1 MKLNY
6 LILKYLLLFFL
17 VFNNAMADGLFSSN
31 NNSIF
36 LKAEEAFK
44 VSVENQSKNLL
55 EVNFSI
61 KPGYNLYK
69 EKIKFYVNKKELTQ
83 IDFPASK
90 IKEDKYFGKS
100 NIYENNFKVIIN
112 TKTRIDLLEVHYQ
125 GCANKGLC
133 YPPAKNFFY
142 INQEIKK
149 EISLRDK
156 VSEPDKIF
164 GEITD
169 NDILKNILL
178 FIGFGLLLS
187 FTPCVLPM
195 VPILS
200 GIILKANS
208 GNTYKPFLLS
218 LNYVAGL
225 CTLHFIV
232 GLFIGY
238 STNIYNLQSAFQNP
252 VYLVFFILI
261 LVALSFSMFGFYDI
275 KIPGFI
281 QKWASKSSNKS
292 NTGTYR
298 GSFIMGFISALII
311 GPCVAPPLAAIFLY
325 VTSNN
330 PGALITGLL
339 FLSLGLGMS
348 IPLLVY
354 GTFMGRFVPKT
365 GKWMKGINYII
376 GILLLFVALT
386 FVDRL
391 TPILNINSQE
401 SNLIFKKI
409 ENVSDLKKYLNQD
422 SDNMIFLD
430 IYADWCV
437 ECKLMEHKTFKNKN
451 VERLLKNYRLVK
463 IDVTNNN
470 KEDMELLRYLNI
482 LGPPAYK
489 FYNNKGQEFKGFMIQ
504 GYMGPEEFIKHLKE
518 LKKD

>member
-1 MKLNY
+1 MKLNC

-17 VFNNAMADGLFSSN
+17 VFNNAIADGLFSSSKN
-31 NNSIF
+31 NIF

-44 VSVENQSKNLL
+44 VSIQKQSQNSLTI
-55 EVNFSI
+55 NFNI
-61 KPGYNLYK
+61 AIGYYLYK
-69 EKIKFYVNKKELTQ
+69 DKIKLYVNKKELTQ
-83 IDFPASK
+83 IDFPAST
-90 IKEDKYFGKS
+90 IKEDQYFGKS
-100 NIYENNFKVIIN
+100 NIYENNFRVIIN
-112 TKTRIDLLEVHYQ
+112 SKEKIDLLEVRFQ

-133 YPPAKNFFY
+133 YPPAKKFFH
-142 INQEIKK
+142 IDQEIKK
-149 EISLRDK
+149 NARSESKI
-156 VSEPDKIF
+156 SEPDKIL

-169 NDILKNILL
+169 NSILKNILL
-178 FIGFGLLLS
+178 FVGFGLILS

-208 GNTYKPFLLS
+208 SNTYKPFLLS
-218 LNYVAGL
+218 LNYVMGL
-225 CTLHFIV
+225 CTLHFLV

-238 STNIYNLQSAFQNP
+238 STNIYNLQSAFQDP
-252 VYLVFFILI
+252 IYLVFFILI

-275 KIPGFI
+275 KIPSFI
-281 QKWASKSSNKS
+281 QKWASKSSNKN
-292 NTGTYR
+292 NTGTYK
-298 GSFIMGFISALII
+298 GSFIMGFLSALII

-348 IPLLVY
+348 IPLLAY
-354 GTFMGRFVPKT
+354 GTFMGKFVPKT
-365 GKWMKGINYII
+365 GKWMKGINYVI

-386 FVDRL
+386 FLDRL
-391 TPILNINSQE
+391 VPIFNINTQE

-409 ENVSDLKKYLNQD
+409 DNVGDLEKYLNKD

-430 IYADWCV
+430 VYADWCV

-451 VERLLKNYRLVK
+451 VEQLLKNYRLVK
-463 IDVTNNN
+463 IDVTSNN
-470 KEDMELLRYLNI
+470 KEDIELLRYLNI

>member
-1 MKLNY
+1 
-6 LILKYLLLFFL
+6 
-17 VFNNAMADGLFSSN
+17 
-31 NNSIF
+31 
-36 LKAEEAFK
+36 
-44 VSVENQSKNLL
+44 
-55 EVNFSI
+55 
-61 KPGYNLYK
+61 
-69 EKIKFYVNKKELTQ
+69 
-83 IDFPASK
+83 
-90 IKEDKYFGKS
+90 
-100 NIYENNFKVIIN
+100 
-112 TKTRIDLLEVHYQ
+112 
-125 GCANKGLC
+125 
-133 YPPAKNFFY
+133 
-142 INQEIKK
+142 
-149 EISLRDK
+149 
-156 VSEPDKIF
+156 
-164 GEITD
+164 
-169 NDILKNILL
+169 
-178 FIGFGLLLS
+178 
-187 FTPCVLPM
+187 
-195 VPILS
+195 
-200 GIILKANS
+200 
-208 GNTYKPFLLS
+208 
-218 LNYVAGL
+218 
-225 CTLHFIV
+225 
-232 GLFIGY
+232 
-238 STNIYNLQSAFQNP
+238 
-252 VYLVFFILI
+252 
-261 LVALSFSMFGFYDI
+261 MFGFYDI
-275 KIPGFI
+275 KIPCFI

>member
-17 VFNNAMADGLFSSN
+17 VFNNAMADSLFSSS

-55 EVNFSI
+55 KINFNI
-61 KPGYNLYK
+61 EPGYYLYK

-83 IDFPASK
+83 IDFPVSK
-90 IKEDKYFGKS
+90 IKEDQYFGKS

-112 TKTRIDLLEVHYQ
+112 TKTKIDLLEVHYQ
-125 GCANKGLC
+125 GCAIKGLC
-133 YPPAKNFFY
+133 YPPLKKFFY
-142 INQEIKK
+142 IDQEAEKNITS
-149 EISLRDK
+149 EDK
-156 VSEPDKIF
+156 ISEPDKIL
-164 GEITD
+164 GKITD
-169 NDILKNILL
+169 NNILKNILL

-208 GNTYKPFLLS
+208 DNTYKPFLLS

-238 STNIYNLQSAFQNP
+238 STNIYNLQSTFQNP
-252 VYLVFFILI
+252 IFLVFFILI
-261 LVALSFSMFGFYDI
+261 LIALSFSMFGLYDI
-275 KIPGFI
+275 KIPSFI
-281 QKWASKSSNKS
+281 QRWASKSSNKN
-292 NTGTYR
+292 NTGTYK

-325 VTSNN
+325 VTSSN
-330 PGALITGLL
+330 PGSLITGLL

-348 IPLLVY
+348 IPLLAY
-354 GTFMGRFVPKT
+354 GTFMGKFIPKT
-365 GKWMKGINYII
+365 GKWMQGINYVI
-376 GILLLFVALT
+376 GILLLLVALT
-386 FVDRL
+386 FIDRL
-391 TPILNINSQE
+391 VPILNINNQE

-409 ENVSDLKKYLNQD
+409 ENVSDLKKYLKED
-422 SDNMIFLD
+422 GDNMIFLD
-430 IYADWCV
+430 VYADWCV

-451 VERLLKNYRLVK
+451 VEQLLKDLRLVK
-463 IDVTNNN
+463 IDVTSN
-470 KEDMELLRYLNI
+470 KKQDIELLRYLNI

-489 FYNNKGQEFKGFMIQ
+489 FYNNKGKELKGFMIQ
-504 GYMGPEEFIKHLKE
+504 GYMGPEEFIEHLKE

>member
-17 VFNNAMADGLFSSN
+17 LFTNATADGLFSSSN
-31 NNSIF
+31 KNTF

-44 VSVENQSKNLL
+44 VSAENQSKGLL
-55 EVNFSI
+55 KIYFNIE
-61 KPGYNLYK
+61 PGYYLYK
-69 EKIKFYVNKKELTQ
+69 DKIKFYANKKELTE
-83 IDFPASK
+83 IDFPVSK
-90 IKEDKYFGKS
+90 IKEDQYFGKS
-100 NIYENNFKVIIN
+100 NIYSNNFEVVIN
-112 TKTRIDLLEVHYQ
+112 TKVKIELIEVHYQ

-133 YPPAKNFFY
+133 YPPVKKVFY
-142 INQEIKK
+142 IDQRTKK
-149 EISLRDK
+149 NITPEDK
-156 VSEPDKIF
+156 ISEPDKIL

-169 NDILKNILL
+169 NSILKNILL

-208 GNTYKPFLLS
+208 GNTNKPFLLS

-238 STNIYNLQSAFQNP
+238 STNIYNLQSTFQEP
-252 VYLVFFILI
+252 IYLIFFILI
-261 LVALSFSMFGFYDI
+261 LIALSFSMFGFYDI
-275 KIPGFI
+275 KIPSFI
-281 QKWASKSSNKS
+281 QKWASKSSDKN
-292 NTGTYR
+292 NTGTYK
-298 GSFIMGFISALII
+298 GSFVMGFLSALII

-325 VTSNN
+325 VTSSN
-330 PGALITGLL
+330 PGSLITGLL

-348 IPLLVY
+348 IPLLAY
-354 GTFMGRFVPKT
+354 GTFMGNFIPKT
-365 GKWMKGINYII
+365 GKWMKGVNYVI

-386 FVDRL
+386 FIDRL
-391 TPILNINSQE
+391 IPILNINSQE
-401 SNLIFKKI
+401 SNLIFKRI
-409 ENVSDLKKYLNQD
+409 ENVGDLKKYLNQD
-422 SDNMIFLD
+422 NDNMIFLD
-430 IYADWCV
+430 VYADWCV

-451 VERLLKNYRLVK
+451 VEQLLKDFRLVK

-470 KEDMELLRYLNI
+470 KEDIELLRYLNI

-489 FYNNKGQEFKGFMIQ
+489 FYNNKGKEYKGYMIQ
-504 GYMGPEEFIKHLKE
+504 GYMSPEEFLKHLKE

>member
-17 VFNNAMADGLFSSN
+17 VFNNAMASGLFSSN
-31 NNSIF
+31 NKSIF

-44 VSVENQSKNLL
+44 VSLENQSKNILKI
-55 EVNFSI
+55 NFNI
-61 KPGYNLYK
+61 EPGYYLYK
-69 EKIKFYVNKKELTQ
+69 EKIKFYVNKKELTK
-83 IDFPASK
+83 IDFPVSK
-90 IKEDKYFGKS
+90 IKNDEYFGKS
-100 NIYENNFKVIIN
+100 NIYENNFKIIIN
-112 TKTRIDLLEVHYQ
+112 TKTKIELLEVQYQ

-133 YPPAKNFFY
+133 YPPLKIFFHIDREDGKN
-142 INQEIKK
+142 IIPK
-149 EISLRDK
+149 EKI
-156 VSEPDKIF
+156 SEPDKILS
-164 GEITD
+164 EITD
-169 NDILKNILL
+169 NNIIKNILL

-208 GNTYKPFLLS
+208 SNTYKPFLLS

-225 CTLHFIV
+225 CTLHFMV

-238 STNIYNLQSAFQNP
+238 STNIYNLQSTFQDP
-252 VYLVFFILI
+252 IYLVFFILI
-261 LVALSFSMFGFYDI
+261 LIALSLSMFGLYDI
-275 KIPGFI
+275 KIPSFI
-281 QKWASKSSNKS
+281 QRWASKSSNKN
-292 NTGTYR
+292 NTGTYK

-330 PGALITGLL
+330 PGPLITGLL

-348 IPLLVY
+348 IPLLAY
-354 GTFMGRFVPKT
+354 GTFMGKFIPKT

-386 FVDRL
+386 FIDRL
-391 TPILNINSQE
+391 VPILNINNQE

-422 SDNMIFLD
+422 GDNMFFLD
-430 IYADWCV
+430 VYADWCV
-437 ECKLMEHKTFKNKN
+437 ECKLMEHQTFKNKS
-451 VERLLKNYRLVK
+451 VVKLLKDLRLVK
-463 IDVTNNN
+463 IDVTSNE

-489 FYNNKGQEFKGFMIQ
+489 FYNNKGRELRGFMIQ
-504 GYMGPEEFIKHLKE
+504 GYMGPEKFLEHLKE